1 MKTEEIKEK
10 AKKYLMPN
18 IHGELYVFTIKQL
31 EELIASQ
38 QQPSREKIIEVL
50 PKLEKGDKIKL
61 YGKETIVKGFDVH
74 WNDAL
79 NPPQYEIILLTT
91 GRGDPFY
98 RSLDKIELTER
109 YEEDNETKSAEWRRL
124 HLGKN
129 SYEQPQAEQDEII
142 KALSGEVIEDVQTF
156 TTTKMPVEQ
165 SQPEQ
170 NKYGWDITA
179 REAEENQKHDI
190 KKVEETIFRKHIMEV
205 LERHDKA
212 WTQKDCVTITIPIQ
226 VYINAVKELSTPSE
240 PKRKKRK
247 LTPGRDFTMND

>member
-1 MKTEEIKEK
+1 MK
-10 AKKYLMPN
+10 
-18 IHGELYVFTIKQL
+18 ELSK
-31 EELIASQ
+31 
-38 QQPSREKIIEVL
+38 EKIIEVQSEL
-50 PKLEKGDKIKL
+50 IEHLQNYHDSTKTE
-61 YGKETIVKGFDVH
+61 IVKIV
-74 WNDAL
+74 
-79 NPPQYEIILLTT
+79 NPTWELYLEDLYSQLSELLE
-91 GRGDPFY
+91 G
-98 RSLDKIELTER
+98 
-109 YEEDNETKSAEWRRL
+109 EE
-124 HLGKN
+124 
-129 SYEQPQAEQDEII
+129 EQNEII

-190 KKVEETIFRKHIMEV
+190 EMVEETIFRKHIMEV